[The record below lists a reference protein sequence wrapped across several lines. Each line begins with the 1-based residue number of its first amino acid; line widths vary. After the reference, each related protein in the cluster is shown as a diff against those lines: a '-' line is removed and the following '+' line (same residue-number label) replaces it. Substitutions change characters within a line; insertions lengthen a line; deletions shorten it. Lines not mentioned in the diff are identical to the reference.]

1 MILATK
7 ERLVERFAENRTEIP
22 VEGEAILAM
31 KKSAQV
37 LEVVALVALA
47 ILKVEAQGANELIR
61 LDPALDEIVPA
72 DARVE
77 KLASGFGRLE
87 GPVWVREGKGYL
99 LFSDMPA
106 DVMYKWT
113 PDGKISQFLRPSGY
127 TQTGTPEVSV
137 PLNFGSNG
145 ITLDRQGRV
154 VFCTHGDRKVERL
167 EKDGSRTILA
177 DRYEGKRFNG
187 PNDLVVKSNGSVY
200 FTDPG
205 EGLRKGKDDPAR
217 EIPFDGVYLVK
228 DGKVRLLDKELRGY
242 NGLTFSH
249 DEKYFYVDA
258 ALHIW
263 RYEVQPD
270 DTIVNRQNFID
281 MSEDVNQN
289 RPGSIAWTGWN
300 NDPVYGV
307 PDGMKVDQKGNLYGA
322 GPLGVWIISPEGKHI
337 GTVKTPEFVT
347 NIAFGDADGKTLYI
361 TASRGLYRIHLKT
374 PGILP

>member
-1 MILATK
+1 
-7 ERLVERFAENRTEIP
+7 LVKR
-22 VEGEAILAM
+22 EAIVAM

-37 LEVVALVALA
+37 LGVVALVALA
-47 ILKVEAQGANELIR
+47 ILKVQADGANEVIR
-61 LDPALDEIVPA
+61 LDPALDDILAA
-72 DARVE
+72 DAKVE
-77 KLASGFGRLE
+77 KVASGFGRLE

-99 LFSDMPA
+99 IFSDMPA
-106 DVMYKWT
+106 DAMYKWS
-113 PDGKISQFLRPSGY
+113 PDGGITQFLRPSGY
-127 TQTGTPEVSV
+127 TSAGTPDVSV

-154 VFCTHGDRKVERL
+154 IFCTHGDRNVARL
-167 EKDGSRTILA
+167 EKDGRRTVVA

-187 PNDLVVKSNGSVY
+187 PNDLVVKSDGAVY

-228 DGKVRLLDKELRGY
+228 DGKVQLVDKGLRGY
-242 NGLTFSH
+242 NGLTFSR
-249 DEKYFYVDA
+249 DEKYFYVNA
-258 ALHIW
+258 ELHIW

-270 DTIVNRQNFID
+270 DTIANRQNFID

-300 NDPVYGV
+300 NDPTYGV
-307 PDGMKVDQKGNLYGA
+307 PDGMKIDQKGNLYGA
-322 GPLGVWIISPEGKHI
+322 GPLGVWIVSPQGKHI

-361 TASRGLYRIHLKT
+361 TASRGLYRIRLKT